1 MINYNS
7 KNWVESVRHFKT
19 SYVIRRTVRMCIW
32 MGVYAG
38 GIYLLDYISNEYGDI
53 LPYKIDIIQIDTS
66 IFGLLGIFLSLLL
79 VFRTNTAYD
88 RWWEGRKQ
96 WGALINHTRG
106 LALIW
111 HGMLGKNDIANRTF
125 FARAIGGYSLAL
137 SDHLRDHANHEW
149 IYPYSDEPKERVD
162 TFEHVPNKIAR
173 DMYQRTEELYKDGF
187 IDGFQ
192 LTQVRPEIQEFLNIQ
207 GACERIKATPIP
219 FAHNFFIKMLILVYT
234 AFLPFVLVPTIG
246 FYAIIMTMLVSY
258 ALVGLEYISVEIEE
272 PFGLDCNDLP
282 THNLARKIEKNVHEI
297 LEIELIQ
304 DDKEVK
310 KQYLV
315 IS

>member
-19 SYVIRRTVRMCIW
+19 SYVIRRTVRMCGW

-38 GIYLLDYISNEYGDI
+38 GVYLFDYISKEYGDI

-111 HGMLGKNDIANRTF
+111 HGMLSKNDIANRTF

-137 SDHLRDHANHEW
+137 SDHLRDHENHEW
-149 IYPYSDEPKERVD
+149 IYPYSDESKERID

-173 DMYQRTEELYKDGF
+173 DMYQRAEELYKDGF

-207 GACERIKATPIP
+207 GACERIRLRRFPLHTTS
-219 FAHNFFIKMLILVYT
+219 LLR
-234 AFLPFVLVPTIG
+234 
-246 FYAIIMTMLVSY
+246 
-258 ALVGLEYISVEIEE
+258 
-272 PFGLDCNDLP
+272 C
-282 THNLARKIEKNVHEI
+282 
-297 LEIELIQ
+297 
-304 DDKEVK
+304 
-310 KQYLV
+310 
-315 IS
+315 